1 MICGLGFWAAY
12 ESGDLE
18 LAKLAATFQ
27 VSTGWASLLCICNG
41 TVRNACRLGRQTQNS
56 TQLWFCTYN
65 CQSSMNNAAIPD
77 LALASS
83 LLMASNQ
90 LRAQFRKCTSIVPKC
105 QHPVRR
111 TAFRISSH
119 LWERLRHLTLTP
131 KQLVPQR
138 KYEFIAAY
146 GIAVLQIYQYTRWQ
160 SDENSF
166 RQLAPPCTL
175 RLHNDNRRRVQRAS
189 QTQI

>member
-1 MICGLGFWAAY
+1 MLGRIARRNKMASPYSNDLRARFLAAY
-12 ESGDLE
+12 ESGDLD

-27 VSTGWASLLCICNG
+27 ISPGWASLLCISNG
-41 TVRNACRLGRQTQNS
+41 TFETNPSRGAKLQNS

-111 TAFRISSH
+111 TLNPSNSCHRVVFRI
-119 LWERLRHLTLTP
+119 
-131 KQLVPQR
+131 
-138 KYEFIAAY
+138 A
-146 GIAVLQIYQYTRWQ
+146 LQFVQI
-160 SDENSF
+160 SPG
-166 RQLAPPCTL
+166 APT
-175 RLHNDNRRRVQRAS
+175 S
-189 QTQI
+189 